1 MSSGGRFDFDDGG
14 WYCGGWDQ
22 GKAHGRGVCTGPQTQ
37 GEYAGAWS
45 HGFELLGVYSW
56 PNGGAY
62 KGTWAQG
69 KRHGVGVETKACWE
83 YRGEWTQGFK
93 GRYGQLESSTSGARY
108 EGTWSN
114 GLQDGYGT
122 ETYSDGGNQ
131 SDGFQYGDLSFTCAI
146 VAKGFKKVTWTEIK
160 PCLQLAC
167 LRTGAPIHTNGI
179 TKKKLTG

>member
-56 PNGGAY
+56 PNGGSY

-83 YRGEWTQGFK
+83 YRGEWTQGLK
-93 GRYGQLESSTSGARY
+93 GRYGQLESTTSGARY

-122 ETYSDGGNQ
+122 ETYSDGE
-131 SDGFQYGDLSFTCAI
+131 SDRCLDSV
-146 VAKGFKKVTWTEIK
+146 VANPCVKMTWHCHLGI
-160 PCLQLAC
+160 CLCHQGRKHPLME
-167 LRTGAPIHTNGI
+167 
-179 TKKKLTG
+179 